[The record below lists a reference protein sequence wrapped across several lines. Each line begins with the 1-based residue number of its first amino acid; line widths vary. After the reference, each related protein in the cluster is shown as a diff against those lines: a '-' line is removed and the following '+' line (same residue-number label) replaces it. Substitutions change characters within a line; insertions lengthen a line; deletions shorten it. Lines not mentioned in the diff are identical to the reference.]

1 MLNPDKSEAFSFG
14 SRQRLQRSSLTASMT
29 VACSCIEVCERL
41 KTVSV
46 VLDSVITFDDHING
60 VIGACNH
67 HIWACLI
74 YGDPVLCT
82 RHAGLI
88 DNQ

>member
-29 VACSCIEVCERL
+29 VACSCIEMCERL
-41 KTVSV
+41 KTLSV

-60 VIGACNH
+60 VIDSCNH
-67 HIWACLI
+67 HTWACLI
-74 YGDPVLCT
+74 YGDSVPCISN
-82 RHAGLI
+82 AGLI